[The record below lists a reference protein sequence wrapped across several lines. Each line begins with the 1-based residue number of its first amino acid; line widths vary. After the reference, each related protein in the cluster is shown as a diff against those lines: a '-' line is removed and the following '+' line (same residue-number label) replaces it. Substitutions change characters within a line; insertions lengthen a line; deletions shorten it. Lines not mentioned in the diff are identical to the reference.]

1 MGTRPESPPETIMG
15 AAHFPIQS
23 QEEPSLPSQ
32 SSPTPVDSSLHLV
45 PLVREHTNSIP
56 YAKYCIYYIQYILYI
71 LHTLNPI
78 FSMLNT

>member
-32 SSPTPVDSSLHLV
+32 SSPTPVDSSLH
-45 PLVREHTNSIP
+45 
-56 YAKYCIYYIQYILYI
+56 
-71 LHTLNPI
+71 
-78 FSMLNT
+78 